1 MTSMCADG
9 GAEVHLLSRGSISSG
24 SMDAVHARVLLRLLL
39 MAHASLATI
48 AEAFQQ
54 ALAPQGLKIV
64 SPQGTIGGRD

>member
-1 MTSMCADG
+1 MTSMYAYG
-9 GAEVHLLSRGSISSG
+9 GSEVDLLSRGVISSG
-24 SMDAVHARVLLRLLL
+24 AADAVDARVLLRLRL

-64 SPQGTIGGRD
+64 SPQGAIGGRD